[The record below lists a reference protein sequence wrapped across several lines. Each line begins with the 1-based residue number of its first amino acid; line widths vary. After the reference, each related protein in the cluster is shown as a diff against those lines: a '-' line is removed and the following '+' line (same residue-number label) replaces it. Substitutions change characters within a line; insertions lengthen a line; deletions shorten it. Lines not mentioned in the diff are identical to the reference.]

1 MGCLKGIFR
10 FIILI
15 LIIAGFFYFNGPA
28 FVKEKY
34 EGYKSPSREV
44 LCREEKDFG
53 NLCAIS
59 PQYKIQ
65 RSITIGKYR
74 KLLATHTQTGQ
85 KISLV
90 DIGDTTT
97 IKQADFYSTK
107 IDLKLYE
114 LLDSVKNYS
123 LEVDDI
129 EITER
134 GTILSKGKIVPY
146 VNFKANLKILP
157 IIKIHGTI
165 AAYNTKNADDG
176 IIKKVS
182 KTINKNKEDTTTKII
197 LSARLFNNY
206 RFDVVSDFIKSI
218 SFIGI
223 N

>member
-10 FIILI
+10 FIIFV

-28 FVKEKY
+28 FIKEKY

-44 LCREEKDFG
+44 LCQEEKDFG
-53 NLCAIS
+53 NLS
-59 PQYKIQ
+59 GVSEDYKFQ

-74 KLLATHTQTGQ
+74 KLLATHKPTGQ
-85 KISLV
+85 KISLI

-107 IDLKLYE
+107 IDLKLYQ
-114 LLDSVKNYS
+114 LLDNVKNYS
-123 LEVDDI
+123 IGIKDI

-146 VNFKANLKILP
+146 VNFEAGLKILP

-176 IIKKVS
+176 IITKVS
-182 KTINKNKEDTTTKII
+182 KVINKNKEDTTTKII

-206 RFDVVSDFIKSI
+206 RFDVVQNLIKSI